1 MNSKINRI
9 SAEIE
14 RQTAGVINN
23 KLNDPR
29 LSGALIGVTKVTTTA
44 DLKYSKIY
52 ISVYNTENPAEVV
65 KVVQNAAGF
74 IRNELKSLMDI
85 RVMPELTFYLDDS
98 AEYGMKI
105 DKLLKEIQND

>member
-1 MNSKINRI
+1 MNSKISRI
-9 SAEIE
+9 NAEIE
-14 RQTAGVINN
+14 RQTSNVISTR
-23 KLNDPR
+23 LSDPR
-29 LSGALIGVTKVTTTA
+29 LSGALIGVTKVNTTA

-52 ISVYNTENPAEVV
+52 LSVYNTENPAECV

-85 RVMPELTFYLDDS
+85 RVMPELSFFLDNS

-105 DKLLKEIQND
+105 DKLLKEINND